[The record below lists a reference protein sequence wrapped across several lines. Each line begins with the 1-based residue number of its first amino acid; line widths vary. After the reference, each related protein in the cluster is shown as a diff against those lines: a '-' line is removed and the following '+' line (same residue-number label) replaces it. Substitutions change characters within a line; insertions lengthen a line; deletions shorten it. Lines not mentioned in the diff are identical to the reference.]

1 METTMKITE
10 GYTQC
15 TQNKTSSCADCVN
28 TYINGAGQIC
38 HWSQTEG
45 CNSFDG
51 VTNCPNTNID
61 AGSGTI
67 ITPNTTD
74 YSNTEERNA
83 QTLTDIQ
90 GLQNIEK
97 DLFTQLEDGMS
108 DETLTPEQKESL
120 MNKINEISQMRTN
133 LYKNLNGMF
142 SFYQNNVA
150 ASRDTLVEQSS
161 AVDIVENELT
171 EAKKRMKII
180 QQDQANKLRLV
191 EINTYYG
198 ERYADHAG
206 IMKTIIIICVPI
218 IILTILANSGILPR
232 NIYAALVI
240 IIAVIGLIY
249 IWKQLLYTF
258 SHDNMN
264 YQEYNWPFKTSQ
276 APPIDTT
283 TPEGTDNP
291 WQTTG
296 VICSGSACCYDG
308 TTYDPTQNKCVPP
321 PPPSDATDAATG
333 SSSGSAAGTTG
344 TAGSIST
351 GAAGASMGMPMG
363 GFGGI

>member
-142 SFYQNNVA
+142 SVYQNNVA

-180 QQDQANKLRLV
+180 KFKK
-191 EINTYYG
+191 
-198 ERYADHAG
+198 
-206 IMKTIIIICVPI
+206 MKSMCFSNLLKPILKDIIR
-218 IILTILANSGILPR
+218 T
-232 NIYAALVI
+232 
-240 IIAVIGLIY
+240 
-249 IWKQLLYTF
+249 K
-258 SHDNMN
+258 
-264 YQEYNWPFKTSQ
+264 K
-276 APPIDTT
+276 
-283 TPEGTDNP
+283 
-291 WQTTG
+291 
-296 VICSGSACCYDG
+296 
-308 TTYDPTQNKCVPP
+308 
-321 PPPSDATDAATG
+321 
-333 SSSGSAAGTTG
+333 
-344 TAGSIST
+344 
-351 GAAGASMGMPMG
+351 
-363 GFGGI
+363 